1 MSTIGKLIGY
11 AAILAVALFGAF
23 GIGKAVG
30 PVGPTAG
37 AEEQDGEQHDMAADE
52 QAGHGGDHAAS
63 GVTLDAGGYRLGQVS
78 APGEIGEAGEIAF
91 TVFDAVGAAVTD
103 FEVSHEQ
110 ELHLVVVRA
119 DGSHFEHVHPER
131 DEQGEWTLPW
141 TPKAAGTYRVYADI
155 VPAETGDP
163 LTLSSTV
170 QVAGD
175 YRPEAFEETVTT
187 VSVDGYEV
195 SLDGELTAGEGSPAT
210 VSVTRDGEPVTELEP
225 YMGAFGHL
233 TGLRHGDLAYLHVH
247 PHGEEPQPG
256 DEGGPEIE
264 FEITAPTEGR
274 YLLYLD
280 FKVDGQVHTA
290 GFVVDAQSGSPDH
303 DGADHGSGNDS
314 GGHEHEEGDSH
325 DHAE

>member
-1 MSTIGKLIGY
+1 MGTIGKLIGY

-23 GIGKAVG
+23 GIGNAVG
-30 PVGPTAG
+30 PVGQTAG
-37 AEEQDGEQHDMAADE
+37 DADQHEEGHDMANDE
-52 QAGHGGDHAAS
+52 HEGHDGGHAAVS
-63 GVTLDAGGYRLGQVS
+63 GLALESEGYRLSQVN
-78 APGEIGEAGEIAF
+78 APDEVGTEGEIAF
-91 TVFDAVGAAVTD
+91 TVVDQAGEAVTD

-131 DEQGEWTLPW
+131 DENGQWTLPW
-141 TPKAAGTYRVYADI
+141 TWDAGGTYRVYADI
-155 VPAETGDP
+155 VPAETGDS

-175 YRPEAFEETVTT
+175 YQPEPFDETITT
-187 VSVDGYEV
+187 VDVDGYEV
-195 SLDGELTAGEGSPAT
+195 SLDGELTAGEESPVT
-210 VSVTRDGEPVTELEP
+210 ISVERDGQPVTELEP

-233 TGLRHGDLAYLHVH
+233 TGLRQGDLAYLHVH

-256 DEGGPEIE
+256 DIGGPEIE

-280 FKVDGQVHTA
+280 FQVDGQVHTA
-290 GFVVDAQSGSPDH
+290 GFVVDAHGASG
-303 DGADHGSGNDS
+303 DGQNEG
-314 GGHEHEEGDSH
+314 EHEEGDNH
-325 DHAE
+325 DHG

>member
-23 GIGKAVG
+23 GIGNAVG
-30 PVGPTAG
+30 PVGPTAD
-37 AEEQDGEQHDMAADE
+37 AEEQHGEGHDMAADE
-52 QAGHGGDHAAS
+52 HAGHGGDHAAAS
-63 GVTLDAGGYRLGQVS
+63 GLALDSGGYRLGQLS
-78 APGEIGEAGEIAF
+78 APADVGDEGEIAF
-91 TVFDAVGAAVTD
+91 TVFDQSGEAVTD

-131 DEQGEWTLPW
+131 DENGEWTLPW
-141 TPKAAGTYRVYADI
+141 TWDAAGTYRVYADI
-155 VPAETGDP
+155 VPAETGES

-175 YRPEAFEETVTT
+175 YQPESFDETVTT
-187 VSVDGYEV
+187 VNVDGYEV
-195 SLDGELTAGEGSPAT
+195 SLDGELTAGEDSPTT
-210 VSVTRDGEPVTELEP
+210 VSVSRDGEPVTELEP

-280 FKVDGQVHTA
+280 FQVDGQVHTA
-290 GFVVDAQSGSPDH
+290 GFVVDAQP
-303 DGADHGSGNDS
+303 GSGHNDGES
-314 GGHEHEEGDSH
+314 GHDHEEGDSH
-325 DHAE
+325 DHGE

>member
-11 AAILAVALFGAF
+11 AAILAVALLGAF
-23 GIGKAVG
+23 GIGNAVG

-37 AEEQDGEQHDMAADE
+37 AEEQHGEGHDMAGEDE
-52 QAGHGGDHAAS
+52 HAGHGGDHAAAS
-63 GVTLDAGGYRLGQVS
+63 GLALDSGGYRLGQVS
-78 APGEIGEAGEIAF
+78 APTSVGAEGEIAF
-91 TVFDAVGAAVTD
+91 TVFDQNGEAVTD
-103 FEVSHEQ
+103 FEISHEQ

-119 DGSHFEHVHPER
+119 DDSHFEHVHPER
-131 DEQGEWTLPW
+131 DANGEWTLPW
-141 TPKAAGTYRVYADI
+141 TPDAAGTYRVYADI
-155 VPAETGDP
+155 VPAKTGEP

-175 YRPEAFEETVTT
+175 YQPESFDETVTT
-187 VSVDGYEV
+187 VNVDGYEV

-210 VSVTRDGEPVTELEP
+210 ITVTRDGQPVTELEP

-233 TGLRHGDLAYLHVH
+233 TGLRQGDLAYLHVH
-247 PHGEEPQPG
+247 PHGDEPQPG
-256 DEGGPEIE
+256 DEGGPAIE

-290 GFVVDAQSGSPDH
+290 GFVVDT
-303 DGADHGSGNDS
+303 HGSSGHGDS
-314 GGHEHEEGDSH
+314 GGHGHEEGDSH
-325 DHAE
+325 DHDE

>member
-23 GIGKAVG
+23 GIGNAVG

-37 AEEQDGEQHDMAADE
+37 AEEQHGEGHDMAAEGED
-52 QAGHGGDHAAS
+52 AGHGGDHAAAS
-63 GVTLDAGGYRLGQVS
+63 GLALDSGGYRLGQVN
-78 APGEIGEAGEIAF
+78 APARVGVEGEIAF
-91 TVFDAVGAAVTD
+91 TVFDQAGEAVTD

-131 DEQGEWTLPW
+131 DENGEWTLPW
-141 TPKAAGTYRVYADI
+141 TPDAAGTYRVYADI
-155 VPAETGDP
+155 VPAETGES
-163 LTLSSTV
+163 LTLSSTL
-170 QVAGD
+170 QIAG
-175 YRPEAFEETVTT
+175 EFEPVSFDETVTT
-187 VSVDGYEV
+187 VNVDGYEV

-210 VSVTRDGEPVTELEP
+210 ITVTRDGQPVTELEP

-233 TGLRHGDLAYLHVH
+233 TGLRQGDLAYLHVH

-256 DEGGPEIE
+256 DEGGPGIE

-290 GFVVDAQSGSPDH
+290 GFVVDAQAGTGHDNEEGAEHDH
-303 DGADHGSGNDS
+303 D
-314 GGHEHEEGDSH
+314 E
-325 DHAE
+325 